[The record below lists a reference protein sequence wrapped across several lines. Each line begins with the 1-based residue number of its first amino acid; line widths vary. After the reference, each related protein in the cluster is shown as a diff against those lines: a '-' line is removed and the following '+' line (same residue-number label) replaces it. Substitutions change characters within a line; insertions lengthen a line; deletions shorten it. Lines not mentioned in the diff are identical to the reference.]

1 MVHDLHH
8 DDKDL
13 GDPELLFVL
22 HDIGQHGSADEHL
35 AIIPMVK
42 KYDDD
47 GEMKKRVMTTMIDL
61 KDADRGLTISFLLGG
76 SSILI
81 LNLASRSVSP

>member
-1 MVHDLHH
+1 MVHNLHH

-22 HDIGQHGSADEHL
+22 HDIRQHGSADEYL
-35 AIIPMVK
+35 AMITMAK
-42 KYDDD
+42 RYDDG
-47 GEMKKRVMTTMIDL
+47 GEMKKKVMTTMIDL
-61 KDADRGLTISFLLGG
+61 KDADRGLTMSFLLGG